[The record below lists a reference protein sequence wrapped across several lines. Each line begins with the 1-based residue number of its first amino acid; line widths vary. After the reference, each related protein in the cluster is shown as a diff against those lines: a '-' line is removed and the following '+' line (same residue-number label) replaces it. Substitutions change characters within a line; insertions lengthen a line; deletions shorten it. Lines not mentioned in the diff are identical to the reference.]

1 MGPCGRIAVFNVRLW
16 GLYPLQ
22 VFVAPHLVALSQ
34 TVPKYPIH
42 AQVPLRFSFQ
52 S

>member
-1 MGPCGRIAVFNVRLW
+1 MGPCGRYAVLNVCV
-16 GLYPLQ
+16 Q
-22 VFVAPHLVALSQ
+22 VFVAPHLVTLSQ
-34 TVPKYPIH
+34 TVPKYPVH